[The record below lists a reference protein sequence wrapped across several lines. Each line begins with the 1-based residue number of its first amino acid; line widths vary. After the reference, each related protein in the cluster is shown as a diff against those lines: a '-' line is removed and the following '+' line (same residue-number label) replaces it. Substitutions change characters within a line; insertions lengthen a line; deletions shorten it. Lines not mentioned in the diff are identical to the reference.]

1 MNSDE
6 EKYILY
12 TRYWYLDGPILAESK
27 SQAPQ

>member
-12 TRYWYLDGPILAESK
+12 TRY
-27 SQAPQ
+27 